1 MRVAINGLGRIG
13 RPVLKLCL
21 QNRIKVVA
29 VNDLATPE
37 VLAYLLKYD
46 SVYGRYTEKVTY
58 GENYIKVG
66 KRKIRVYSETDPEKL
81 PWGRLGVDAVVEST
95 GKFRTREEAYKHI
108 LAGAKKVVISA
119 PSPNPDVT
127 IVPGVN
133 DEDYN
138 KVYEIFSLGSCTT
151 NCLAPVAKVLD
162 KEFGITKGFMTTVH
176 AYTNDQNILDLA
188 HKKLRR
194 TRAAGIN
201 IIPTTSGAT
210 ESVVAV
216 LPQLKGR
223 LDGLALRV
231 PVACGSVV
239 DFVCQLQNPATVKRI
254 NNAFERAANKE
265 MKGILQY
272 NQEEIVSSD
281 IIGNPHSSIF
291 DSTLTQVIGGEGH
304 LVKVF
309 SWYDNEFGYS
319 NRMVDFLKKLR

>member
-1 MRVAINGLGRIG
+1 MRIAINGLGRIG

-21 QNRIKVVA
+21 QNRMKVVA
-29 VNDLATPE
+29 INDLATPE

-46 SVYGRYTEKVTY
+46 SVYGRYNEKVSF

-81 PWGRLGVDAVVEST
+81 PWERLRVDAVVEST
-95 GKFRTREEAYKHI
+95 GKFKTREEAYKHI

-119 PSPNPDVT
+119 PSPNPDAT

-133 DEDYN
+133 DQDYH

-162 KEFGITKGFMTTVH
+162 QEFGITKGFMTTVH

-231 PVACGSVV
+231 PVACGSIV
-239 DFVCQLQNPATVKRI
+239 DFVAQLQNPATVKRI

-272 NQEEIVSSD
+272 NEDEIVSSD

>member
-21 QNRIKVVA
+21 QNKIKVVA

-46 SVYGRYTEKVTY
+46 SVYGRYNERISF

-81 PWGRLGVDAVVEST
+81 PWGRLRVNAVVEST
-95 GKFRTREEAYKHI
+95 GKFKMREEAYKHI

-133 DEDYN
+133 DKDYN
-138 KVYEIFSLGSCTT
+138 KAYEIFSLGSCTT

-162 KEFGITKGFMTTVH
+162 QEFGITKGFMTTVH

-188 HKKLRR
+188 HKNLRR
-194 TRAAGIN
+194 ARAAGLN

-231 PVACGSVV
+231 PVACGSIV
-239 DFVCQLQNPATVKRI
+239 DFVAQLQNPTTVKRI
-254 NNAFERAANKE
+254 NNAFERAANKD

-272 NQEEIVSSD
+272 NKDEIVSSD

>member
-29 VNDLATPE
+29 VNDLTSPE

-46 SVYGRYTEKVTY
+46 SIYGRYNEKVTY
-58 GENYIKVG
+58 GENYIKIG

-81 PWGRLGVDAVVEST
+81 PWERLRVDAVVEST
-95 GKFRTREEAYKHI
+95 GKFKMREEAYKHI

-133 DEDYN
+133 DKDYN
-138 KVYEIFSLGSCTT
+138 NVYEIFSLGSCTT

-162 KEFGITKGFMTTVH
+162 DEFGITKGFMTTAH
-176 AYTNDQNILDLA
+176 AYTNDQNILDLP

-194 TRAAGIN
+194 TRAAAIN
-201 IIPTTSGAT
+201 IVPTTSGAT

-231 PVACGSVV
+231 PVACGSIV
-239 DFVCQLQNPATVKRI
+239 DFVCQLQNPATIKRI
-254 NNAFERAANKE
+254 NNAFERVSRKE

-272 NQEEIVSSD
+272 NEDEIVSSD

-291 DSTLTQVIGGEGH
+291 DSTLTQVIGKEGH
-304 LVKVF
+304 LIKVL